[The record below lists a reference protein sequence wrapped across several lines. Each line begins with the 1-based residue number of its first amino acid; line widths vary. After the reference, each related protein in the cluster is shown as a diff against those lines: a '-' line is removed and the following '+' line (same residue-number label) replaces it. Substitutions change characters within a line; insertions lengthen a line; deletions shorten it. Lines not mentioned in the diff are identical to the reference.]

1 MQLFIFICIFPRTN
15 LSLKLLLYHCM
26 ISVMIPPFFILA
38 THAQV
43 DTIIKL
49 NESTEVKST
58 QEQLEEAFEEQV

>member
-1 MQLFIFICIFPRTN
+1 
-15 LSLKLLLYHCM
+15 M